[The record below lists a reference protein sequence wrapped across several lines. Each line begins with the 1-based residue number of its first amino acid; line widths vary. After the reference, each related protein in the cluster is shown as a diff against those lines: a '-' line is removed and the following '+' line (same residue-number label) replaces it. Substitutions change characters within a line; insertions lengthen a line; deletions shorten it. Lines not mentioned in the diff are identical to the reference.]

1 MLNFKVQILRL
12 EIEVEIYTVSCVR
25 LREKKIIMFSLNNS
39 VVTLQSPKVLN
50 SKVNV
55 EKLEEVQR
63 EGEKMEIGHNYF

>member
-1 MLNFKVQILRL
+1 MLNFKLQILRL
-12 EIEVEIYTVSCVR
+12 EIEVEIHTVYHVR
-25 LREKKIIMFSLNNS
+25 LREEKIIMFSLNNS

>member
-1 MLNFKVQILRL
+1 MQILRL
-12 EIEVEIYTVSCVR
+12 EIEVEIQNMVYYVR
-25 LREKKIIMFSLNNS
+25 LREKKIIMFSLNNR

-63 EGEKMEIGHNYF
+63 ERKKMEIGHNDF

>member
-1 MLNFKVQILRL
+1 MV
-12 EIEVEIYTVSCVR
+12 YYVR
-25 LREKKIIMFSLNNS
+25 LREKKIIMFSLNNR

-63 EGEKMEIGHNYF
+63 ERKKMEIGHNDF